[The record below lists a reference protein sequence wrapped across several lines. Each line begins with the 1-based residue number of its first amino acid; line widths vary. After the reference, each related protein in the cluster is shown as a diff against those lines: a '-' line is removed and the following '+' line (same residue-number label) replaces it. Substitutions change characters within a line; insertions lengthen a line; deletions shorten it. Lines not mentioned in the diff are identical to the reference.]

1 MHHRRVARL
10 TPEVLGNLVRAAHA
24 GEPQALDKLLLAI
37 RPPLVRFFARRI
49 SPSVSEDL
57 AQIALMRIVDAIDR
71 IEPERADQYLMT
83 VAHNLLRTEFRRR
96 ARDARRQLSLDYAA
110 DIEAP
115 IALHDDVEHNE
126 LTLAIRRASLD
137 ALPPP
142 LRDIVLALLG
152 GLSPTEVAERLCI
165 NPVTLRTRLLRA
177 RGLLRRELCCY
188 IVTDADDHEAVEG
201 DGGRQADSQPARH

>member
-10 TPEVLGNLVRAAHA
+10 TPEALGSLVRAAHG
-24 GEPQALDKLLLAI
+24 GEPQALDTLLLAI

-57 AQIALMRIVDAIDR
+57 AQIALMRIVDAIKR

-96 ARDARRQLSLDYAA
+96 ARDARRELSLDYAT
-110 DIEAP
+110 DVEAP
-115 IALHDDVEHNE
+115 IARHDDVEHEE
-126 LTLAIRRASLD
+126 LTLAIRRASVD

-152 GLSPTEVAERLCI
+152 GLSPTEAAERLCL
-165 NPVTLRTRLLRA
+165 NPATLRTRLLRA
-177 RGLLRRELCCY
+177 RGLLRRELGSY
-188 IVTDADDHEAVEG
+188 IVSETDDHETFPANCE
-201 DGGRQADSQPARH
+201 RQVFTIARP